1 VPTRVFKTRTF
12 ARSLKESGVTDKAL
26 WAAVMEMES
35 GLVDADL
42 GGHVVK
48 KRVPIPGHGKRGGA
62 RTLVAT
68 SFQERWFYLYGFKK
82 NERAN
87 VTKDELRALRQIAK
101 EILSLTARQLDIALH
116 AGELFE
122 VMNDSNET

>member
-1 VPTRVFKTRTF
+1 M
-12 ARSLKESGVTDKAL
+12 KESGVTDKAL
-26 WAAVMEMES
+26 WAAVMEMER

-68 SFQERWFYLYGFKK
+68 TFQGRWFYLYGYRK

-87 VTKDELRALRQIAK
+87 IRKDELRALREIAK
-101 EILSLTARQLDIALH
+101 ELLGLTARQLGVALQ

-122 VMNDSNET
+122 VIDDSDEK

>member
-1 VPTRVFKTRTF
+1 MKG
-12 ARSLKESGVTDKAL
+12 SGLTDKAL
-26 WAAVMEMES
+26 RAAVIEMRN

-48 KRVPIPGHGKRGGA
+48 KRIPIPGQGKRGGA

-68 SFQERWFYLYGFKK
+68 TFEGRWFFLYGFRK

-87 VTKDELRALRQIAK
+87 VRKDELRALREIAK
-101 EILSLTARQLDIALH
+101 TLLGLGNRQIDVAIR
-116 AGELFE
+116 AGELLE
-122 VMNDSNET
+122 VRNDEREKHKPHP